1 MDIVYWIIIIALFVI
16 SFVGL
21 IYPIIPSVLFLVGGF
36 LLYGVFFSFEELT
49 FLFWAVTILF
59 VVLLFVADYFANLLG
74 VKKFGG
80 SNASIWGSTIGLLIG
95 PFVIPV
101 AGIILGP
108 FLGAIL
114 GELLFN
120 KKEVKAAV
128 KIGFGSVVGLFS
140 SVVVKAIIQAVMII
154 CFFIFI

>member
-1 MDIVYWIIIIALFVI
+1 MDIVYWIIIIALFVVA
-16 SFVGL
+16 FGGL
-21 IYPIIPSVLFLVGGF
+21 IYPIIPSVLFIVGGF
-36 LLYGVFFSFEELT
+36 LLYGVFFSFEELNIW
-49 FLFWAVTILF
+49 FWLITALF
-59 VVLLFVADYFANLLG
+59 VILLFVADYFANLLG

-120 KKEVKAAV
+120 KKDMKAAV

-140 SVVVKAIIQAVMII
+140 SVVAKAIIQAIMIV
-154 CFFIFI
+154 CFLIFI

>member
-1 MDIVYWIIIIALFVI
+1 MEIVYWIIIIALFVV

-21 IYPIIPSVLFLVGGF
+21 IYPIIPSVLFIVGGF

-49 FLFWAVTILF
+49 VWFWIITSLF

-80 SNASIWGSTIGLLIG
+80 SKASIWGSTIGLLAG

-120 KKEVKAAV
+120 KKEWKSAV

-140 SVVVKAIIQAVMII
+140 SVLAKGLIQMVMIL
-154 CFFIFI
+154 CFLFFI